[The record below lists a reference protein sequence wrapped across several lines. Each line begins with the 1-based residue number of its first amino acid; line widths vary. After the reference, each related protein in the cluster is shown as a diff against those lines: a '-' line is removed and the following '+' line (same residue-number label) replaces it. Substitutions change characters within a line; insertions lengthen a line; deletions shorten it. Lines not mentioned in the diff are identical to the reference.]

1 MLCCP
6 TGSPLVPL
14 FAALMSNVSRLVWC
28 GLLSGQWAHQSL
40 PWDAEAP
47 VPIGDGLRCVRVAAS
62 RSASSGPAA
71 NRLARYGPLPL
82 QIYQTVSKVN
92 GAGRSHYR
100 EPLQESGA
108 PLGLLSEPYE
118 KAQIDRRLWD
128 VMDRSRCPHAPHRHF
143 SELERRE
150 PPEHCM
156 VCLQLHYARRGVSRC
171 AAASHTWVARLGPE
185 RGL

>member
-1 MLCCP
+1 MANGP
-6 TGSPLVPL
+6 TKACRGMQRLL
-14 FAALMSNVSRLVWC
+14 SRL
-28 GLLSGQWAHQSL
+28 
-40 PWDAEAP
+40 ET
-47 VPIGDGLRCVRVAAS
+47 GLRCVRVAAS

-71 NRLARYGPLPL
+71 NRLARRGPLPL

-108 PLGLLSEPYE
+108 PSRPPLGAIQGEANRQTDGYGTTWTDLAALMHLTDTS
-118 KAQIDRRLWD
+118 Q
-128 VMDRSRCPHAPHRHF
+128 
-143 SELERRE
+143 ELERRE

-156 VCLQLHYARRGVSRC
+156 ACLQLHYARRGVSRC